1 MLIDVRDESND
12 RPISRLTSIGAAV
25 GRNPAR
31 PILGSGDR
39 STTPLSLDRYSYQT
53 IEGPK
58 VMIFMLVH
66 ADSVDTQVWW

>member
-39 STTPLSLDRYSYQT
+39 STTPLSLDRYSIPNY
-53 IEGPK
+53 
-58 VMIFMLVH
+58 
-66 ADSVDTQVWW
+66 